1 MICLF
6 QHVKTFCIVSLCY
19 KIGLNYLPLKFYY
32 QNGNVGPLYSANV
45 NRVIA
50 FTSRTLYSH
59 KLRTVQHFPQSS
71 HSLFPGF
78 TRYHSRN
85 LHFWFLPT
93 PPYADIFKAVKRPV
107 CAIMFYGDPW
117 MRTNN
122 TVKTCSHVSCVVS
135 CMWLSRWQYWC
146 MWGAMR
152 CYKTPHRP
160 QI

>member
-50 FTSRTLYSH
+50 FTSRTLYSR
-59 KLRTVQHFPQSS
+59 KLRAVQHFP
-71 HSLFPGF
+71 H
-78 TRYHSRN
+78 TVY
-85 LHFWFLPT
+85 FLVLPAIT
-93 PPYADIFKAVKRPV
+93 PATCTSDFYQPPPYADIFKAVKRPV